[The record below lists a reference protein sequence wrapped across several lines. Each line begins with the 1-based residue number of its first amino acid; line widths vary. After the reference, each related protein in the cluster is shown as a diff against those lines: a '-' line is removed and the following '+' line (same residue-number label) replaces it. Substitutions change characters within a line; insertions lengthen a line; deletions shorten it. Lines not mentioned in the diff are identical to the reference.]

1 MANRLLITG
10 SRTWVDVA
18 TIKDA
23 LERYKAQFPNPMLI
37 SGNCSTGA
45 DAIAET
51 LAKRMGYAI
60 ELYPARWNLYGKSA
74 GFRRNALM
82 VSKDI
87 THCFA
92 FIRNNSAG
100 ATHCLGLVNAAN
112 IPAKVWHVT
121 DC

>member
-1 MANRLLITG
+1 MHRLLITG
-10 SRTWVDVA
+10 SRTWTDKD
-18 TIKDA
+18 TIWAA
-23 LERYKAQFPNPMLI
+23 LRNYKAQFTQPVLI
-37 SGNCSTGA
+37 SGHCPMGA
-45 DAIAET
+45 DAIAEIA
-51 LAKRMGYAI
+51 AKELGYAI
-60 ELYPARWNLYGKSA
+60 ELYPARWRLYGKSA

-82 VSKDI
+82 VSRDI

-112 IPAKVWHVT
+112 IPTKVWHVT